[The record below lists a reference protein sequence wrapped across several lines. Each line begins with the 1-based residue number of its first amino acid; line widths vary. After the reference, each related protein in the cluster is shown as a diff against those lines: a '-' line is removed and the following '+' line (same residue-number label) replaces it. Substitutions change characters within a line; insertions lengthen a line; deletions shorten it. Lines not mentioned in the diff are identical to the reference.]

1 MEEYFSA
8 PLHWGFVV
16 LGWSVLALGGL
27 LVQIL
32 QHLLDAIRRAEI
44 EAAAQHISAA

>member
-1 MEEYFSA
+1 MMEEFFSA

-27 LVQIL
+27 LLQIA
-32 QHLLDAIRRAEI
+32 QHMFETMGRLEQ
-44 EAAAQHISAA
+44 EAA